1 MKHDMLTGPTGEQAQ
16 ARFAL
21 RITAML
27 NESAQNLPN
36 DVTERL
42 RVARQNALQQA
53 AAARQLA
60 VKPVVATSGM
70 SWAWNKVVAYAG
82 GPGGSDSPTWWKKL
96 ATVLPLAVLVLGLL
110 AIQDLHS
117 SRLISTAADIDAA
130 LLADDLPPDAYQ
142 DAGFLEFL
150 KRPAA
155 QE

>member
-1 MKHDMLTGPTGEQAQ
+1 MKHDMLAGATDEQAQ

-53 AAARQLA
+53 VAARKVAL
-60 VKPVVATSGM
+60 KPVVATSGLA
-70 SWAWNKVVAYAG
+70 WAWNRVLILAG
-82 GPGGSDSPTWWKKL
+82 GPSGSDSSTWWNKL
-96 ATVLPLAVLVLGLL
+96 ATMLPLVVLVLGLL

-150 KRPAA
+150 KRPAVL
-155 QE
+155 E

>member
-1 MKHDMLTGPTGEQAQ
+1 MNHNILNGVTSELAE

-21 RITAML
+21 RITALL
-27 NESAQNLPN
+27 NESSQNLPN

-42 RVARQNALQQA
+42 RIARQNALQEAASARA
-53 AAARQLA
+53 AAA
-60 VKPVVATSGM
+60 KPVVASSGL
-70 SWAWNKVVAYAG
+70 SWAWNSVFSSAG
-82 GPGGSDSPTWWKKL
+82 GPGGSDSSTWWKKL
-96 ATVLPLAVLVLGLL
+96 VAVLPLAVLVLGLL

-142 DAGFLEFL
+142 DPGFLEFL
-150 KRPAA
+150 KRPAT

>member
-1 MKHDMLTGPTGEQAQ
+1 MNRDILNGQTGEQAE

-27 NESAQNLPN
+27 NESTQNLPK

-42 RVARQNALQQA
+42 RVARHNALQHAQA
-53 AAARQLA
+53 ARTAAA
-60 VKPVVATSGM
+60 KPVVATSAL
-70 SWAWNKVVAYAG
+70 SWVRDKVRASAG
-82 GPGGSDSPTWWKKL
+82 GPSDSNSPAWWSKL

-117 SRLISTAADIDAA
+117 SRLILTAADIDLA

-150 KRPAA
+150 KLPPV

>member
-1 MKHDMLTGPTGEQAQ
+1 MNHNILNGATGEQAQ

-21 RITAML
+21 RVTALL
-27 NESAQNLPN
+27 NESAQNLPS
-36 DVTERL
+36 DITERL

-60 VKPVVATSGM
+60 IKPVVATSGM
-70 SWAWNKVVAYAG
+70 SWAWNKVLAHAG
-82 GPGGSDSPTWWKKL
+82 GPGGSDSPTWWNKL
-96 ATVLPLAVLVLGLL
+96 ATVIPLAVLVLGLL

-150 KRPAA
+150 KRPVA

>member
-1 MKHDMLTGPTGEQAQ
+1 MNHNILNGATGEQAE

-21 RITAML
+21 RITALL

-42 RVARQNALQQA
+42 RIARQNALQHAQA
-53 AAARQLA
+53 ARTAAA
-60 VKPVVATSGM
+60 KPVVASSGL
-70 SWAWNKVVAYAG
+70 SLAWNKVFASAG
-82 GPGGSDSPTWWKKL
+82 GSNGSDSPAWWNKL
-96 ATVLPLAVLVLGLL
+96 AAVLPLAILVLGLL

-142 DAGFLEFL
+142 DPGFLEFL
-150 KRPAA
+150 KRPAV

>member
-1 MKHDMLTGPTGEQAQ
+1 MNHGISAVATGEQAQ

-60 VKPVVATSGM
+60 IKPVASTSGM
-70 SWAWNKVVAYAG
+70 SWLWNRVIAYAG
-82 GPGGSDSPTWWKKL
+82 GPGGSDSPTWWNKL

-150 KRPAA
+150 KRPTA

>member
-1 MKHDMLTGPTGEQAQ
+1 MKHDILTGPTGEQAQ

-21 RITAML
+21 RITALL

-42 RVARQNALQQA
+42 RVARQNALQHAQA
-53 AAARQLA
+53 ARIAAA
-60 VKPVVATSGM
+60 KPVVATSGL
-70 SWAWNKVVAYAG
+70 SWAWSRVFASAG
-82 GPGGSDSPTWWKKL
+82 GPSGSDSPAWWKKL

-110 AIQDLHS
+110 VIQDLHS

-155 QE
+155 LE